1 MGPTLVTGGPPPPVR
16 ALAAELFGEV
26 AAGRMLASMNRSA
39 CFRAHLHGSSRELT
53 IFQHADDIMMPRLLR
68 EFSSSSRYRIHRS
81 AQADTQQPDGH
92 GVMVDVGCNLGDA
105 TIAAWLANAALR
117 VLCLEPMPITY
128 LYLRWNLLA
137 NGVPSLT
144 PEMFAAA
151 STKGGVLALP
161 AGASADGRS
170 LSIEYAPDLS
180 GYGITS
186 VSTDTGSIVADSG
199 LAGTRNHAKHRVSAD
214 EFLRASGVPSLN
226 LTAWLDAHG
235 VSAVRFL
242 KMVRHSGLARA
253 HCSRCPALGGASV
266 RYAPR
271 VSVHMP
277 ARPLRSSRTMA
288 TSRPSPRP
296 YPIPLVLASP
306 SFHRPTLATPTYPGL
321 RGL

>member
-1 MGPTLVTGGPPPPVR
+1 
-16 ALAAELFGEV
+16 
-26 AAGRMLASMNRSA
+26 
-39 CFRAHLHGSSRELT
+39 
-53 IFQHADDIMMPRLLR
+53 
-68 EFSSSSRYRIHRS
+68 
-81 AQADTQQPDGH
+81 
-92 GVMVDVGCNLGDA
+92 MVDVGCNLGDA